1 MAEMLPGGFGNDVPK
16 TVDVRLA
23 ARTGCEYGASII
35 KTTFAGT
42 PEEFRQVIDASYQ
55 PVVVLGGEK
64 TSQLA
69 DLFVCI
75 EQAMSVGAAGVAM
88 GRNIWKH
95 PDPEAV
101 TRALV
106 DLVHNGKKAS
116 DIHGL

>member
-1 MAEMLPGGFGNDVPK
+1 M
-16 TVDVRLA
+16 A

-35 KTTFAGT
+35 KTTFTGT
-42 PEEFRQVIDASYQ
+42 PEEFRGVIEASYQ

-64 TSQLA
+64 TSQLS

-75 EQAMSVGAAGVAM
+75 EQAISVGAAGVAI
-88 GRNIWKH
+88 GRNVWKH

-106 DLVHNGKKAS
+106 DLVHNGKRAA
-116 DIHGL
+116 DIQGL